1 MLKACTNELGMTVLC
16 TSSPLK
22 SDDEFLNG
30 LQEGLRSLQLVDDAL
45 HVRLVQRV
53 AVEKGGPLE
62 MISFSQVHDST
73 HSRAACPFLPDRVR
87 F

>member
-1 MLKACTNELGMTVLC
+1 MLC

-30 LQEGLRSLQLVDDAL
+30 LQEGLGSLQLVDDAL

-62 MISFSQVHDST
+62 IISFSPLFHGLHFPSYLVGCDSESRLGGNLHD
-73 HSRAACPFLPDRVR
+73 L
-87 F
+87 